1 MHLND
6 PETHPMGSVLAEH
19 ENLDFLGKEIDEE
32 LVKQIARCQ
41 IDPDTLQS
49 YEELLLGRKKVEPT
63 KVVFK
68 KNTANKKGV
77 AMTPSNQ
84 RLTKFF
90 GVKKPVEHSQD
101 Y

>member
-6 PETHPMGSVLAEH
+6 PETHPMGNALAEQ
-19 ENLDFLGKEIDEE
+19 ETLDFLGREIDEE
-32 LVKQIARCQ
+32 IVKQIARCQ

-49 YEELLLGRKKVEPT
+49 YEEILSNRNKVEPT

-77 AMTPSNQ
+77 KIAPIN
-84 RLTKFF
+84 
-90 GVKKPVEHSQD
+90 
-101 Y
+101 